1 MSYGANVIPIPVDR
15 EGICADELPNGKPGL
30 LCVTPSHQFP
40 TGTTMSLN
48 RRLQLLQWAQ
58 DTGSYIVED
67 DYDSDFRYSGSPL
80 MVLSAL
86 DTGGCTIYLGTFS
99 KSIGAALRLGYM
111 IVPPELIGAA
121 RETKALINLGNP
133 WLDQA
138 VLAEF
143 ISSGSFEQH
152 LRRVRK
158 SYLQRRDML
167 IACLQ
172 RHFGDIEIDGH
183 DGGMH
188 LMWLLPRH
196 MKSAREIQN
205 ECLHLDV
212 GVYTV
217 DDGPAF
223 DYGRYTKREQ
233 ALFLG
238 YPCLASDEI
247 KIAVRRIAKAAETD
261 SASKPSKSTL

>member
-15 EGICADELPNGKPGL
+15 EGICADELPNGRPDL